1 MIIMF
6 QATYLVSYESFGV
19 DVGIKLFTAHYNCL
33 FKSCNILYKLSVLR
47 YSVMLKCIYIYLYVY
62 GKYGRALDKQ
72 CLICFDTRT
81 LRQAHLINPCSAT
94 YSYHPLANR
103 VL

>member
-47 YSVMLKCIYIYLYVY
+47 YSVMLKCIYICMYMVNM
-62 GKYGRALDKQ
+62 AE
-72 CLICFDTRT
+72 
-81 LRQAHLINPCSAT
+81 H
-94 YSYHPLANR
+94 
-103 VL
+103 